1 MAENF
6 DTYDALLGRL
16 RTLIVESGPRIIG
29 IEGHTLA
36 GKRVLSQMLAEDL
49 NAICIS
55 TDDSAFASL
64 YSDGSRTPPEDTPYA
79 DCLDLDHLGA
89 TIREALSNHTIVIV
103 AGICLRDVF
112 ERIGRRAHIVIYVK
126 VVSRY
131 SETWHDMIQ
140 LEDYEAGREQVCRPH
155 RDAFDYHSR
164 VRPHEKADLVLT
176 RIE

>member
-36 GKRVLSQMLAEDL
+36 RKGILSETLAEDL
-49 NAICIS
+49 NAGWIS
-55 TDDSAFASL
+55 TDDSAIASL
-64 YSDGSRTPPEDTPYA
+64 YSDGARTCPEDTPYV
-79 DCLDLDHLGA
+79 DCLDLDRLGA
-89 TIREALSNHTIVIV
+89 LIGKALSNHTIVIV
-103 AGICLRDVF
+103 AGICLRDVL
-112 ERIGRRAHIVIYVK
+112 ERIGCQADILIYVK

-131 SETWHDMIQ
+131 SEIWHDKIQ

-176 RIE
+176 RME

>member
-1 MAENF
+1 MG
-6 DTYDALLGRL
+6 AL
-16 RTLIVESGPRIIG
+16 IG
-29 IEGHTLA
+29 
-36 GKRVLSQMLAEDL
+36 K
-49 NAICIS
+49 
-55 TDDSAFASL
+55 
-64 YSDGSRTPPEDTPYA
+64 
-79 DCLDLDHLGA
+79 
-89 TIREALSNHTIVIV
+89 ALSNHAIVIV
-103 AGICLRDVF
+103 AGICLRDVL
-112 ERIGRRAHIVIYVK
+112 ERIGCQADILIYVK